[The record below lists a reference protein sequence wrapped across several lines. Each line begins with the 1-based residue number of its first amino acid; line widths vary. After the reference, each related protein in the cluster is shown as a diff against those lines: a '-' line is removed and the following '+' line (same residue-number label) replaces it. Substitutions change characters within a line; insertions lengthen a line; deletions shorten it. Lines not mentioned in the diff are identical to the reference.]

1 MGIRFL
7 EMALQGGKVDF
18 SKVIKM
24 VDDMVALL
32 AQEQSDDDVKKEYCG
47 KQIDGV
53 EDKAKDLAKGIEDLE
68 AVIED
73 QTETIATSAE
83 EIKTLKAEIEEL
95 DKLVQ
100 EATEQRKKKN
110 EAFTQLMSENTEA
123 KEVLEYAKNRLN
135 KFYNPTLYKAPEKA
149 EGEEEEKSPAASILL
164 QTHRGTLHR
173 LAAKPDAAPE
183 TWGDYKTKGGE
194 SSSVISYID

>member
-53 EDKAKDLAKGIEDLE
+53 EDKVKDLQKGIEDLE
-68 AVIED
+68 VVIED
-73 QTETIATSAE
+73 QTETIATAAE
-83 EIKTLKAEIEEL
+83 EIKTLKAEIESL

-100 EATEQRKKKN
+100 EATEQRKKEN

-123 KEVLEYAKNRLN
+123 KEVLEYAKNRLH
-135 KFYNPTLYKAPEKA
+135 KFYNPDLYKEPEKA
-149 EGEEEEKSPAASILL
+149 A
-164 QTHRGTLHR
+164 
-173 LAAKPDAAPE
+173 
-183 TWGDYKTKGGE
+183 
-194 SSSVISYID
+194 